1 MTTRLHIIANCAD
14 RKRLMVP
21 HEHRLG
27 AHRAHGSVSRLSSFV
42 EALSAGRGDA
52 VEAKD
57 LYVGPYWAV
66 VRELPLVAAES
77 HIAASL
83 WVASAGYGLVPGN
96 AKLRGYSATFRA
108 GEADSVACSGEP
120 HSVAEQVSAWWGAL
134 AEWSGPADQPRRVTD
149 LASADP
155 DAHVMV
161 VASPRYVQAMVEDLR
176 GAAKLLGNRLIIV
189 TSQSFGAGD
198 PLSRNIVASEER
210 LLAEVHGARPALHA
224 RVARH
229 ILSGA
234 PHHGL
239 DAERLRTRYLEIAR
253 IADFRRPPVR
263 QPMTDQEVKRFIKA
277 ELRNAPDLSCTRA
290 LRILRDGERA
300 CEQKRFKNLFH
311 GVASRVQ

>member
-21 HEHRLG
+21 QERRLG

-42 EALSAGRGDA
+42 QALSDARGDA

-66 VRELPLVAAES
+66 VRELPLVAAASRIE
-77 HIAASL
+77 ASL
-83 WVASAGYGLVPGN
+83 WVASAGYGLVPAN
-96 AKLRGYSATFRA
+96 AKLRGYSATFRV

-120 HSVAEQVSAWWGAL
+120 YSVAEQVSAWWAAL
-134 AEWSGPADQPRRVTD
+134 AQWDGPADQPRRVSD
-149 LASADP
+149 LASAEP

-161 VASPRYVQAMVEDLR
+161 VASPRYLQAMVKDLR

-189 TSQSFGAGD
+189 TSQNFGVGE
-198 PLSRNIVASEER
+198 PLTRNVVASEER

-234 PHHGL
+234 PRYGL
-239 DAERLRTRYLEIAR
+239 DAETLRTRYLEIAR
-253 IADFRRPPVR
+253 SADFCRHPVR
-263 QPMTDQEVKRFIKA
+263 ETMTDEEVKRFIKT
-277 ELRNAPDLSCTRA
+277 ELRNAPDLSYTRA
-290 LRILRDGERA
+290 LRMLRDGDRA

-311 GVASRVQ
+311 EVASRVQ